1 LSKKHKVPI
10 VFKNLGLQNYQSNL
24 IEMQSFTKK
33 RHAHTKDEVW
43 FLEHQP
49 VYTYGPRTK
58 KNDIPLLTN
67 IPVIKTDRGGQL
79 TFHGPGQ
86 LMVYLLFDL
95 KRRSIK
101 IKDFISSFEK
111 AILDTIQN
119 YKGDA
124 FFKKNEPGIFIEEE
138 KIVSFGL
145 KITKGCSYHGASINI
160 SMDMNPWDN
169 IIICGNSS
177 NKVSDLNN
185 LGVNLSINI
194 VREDIKKNILRNF

>member
-1 LSKKHKVPI
+1 MSQKNKVPI
-10 VFKNLGLQNYQSNL
+10 VFKNLGLQNYQSTL
-24 IEMQSFTKK
+24 LEMQSFTKN
-33 RHAHTKDEVW
+33 RHTHTKDEVW
-43 FLEHQP
+43 FLEHEP
-49 VYTYGPRTK
+49 VYTFGSRTK
-58 KNDIPLLTN
+58 EDDIPTLTN

-101 IKDFISSFEK
+101 MRNFISSFEK

-119 YKGDA
+119 YREDA
-124 FFKKNEPGIFIEEE
+124 FYKKNEPGIFIKEK

-145 KITKGCSYHGASINI
+145 KISKGCSYHGASINI
-160 SMDMNPWDN
+160 SMDMNPWNN

-185 LGVNLSINI
+185 LGLNLSINE
-194 VREDIKKNILRNF
+194 VRDDIKKNILKNF

>member
-1 LSKKHKVPI
+1 
-10 VFKNLGLQNYQSNL
+10 
-24 IEMQSFTKK
+24 MQSFTKK

-101 IKDFISSFEK
+101 IRGFISSFEK

-145 KITKGCSYHGASINI
+145 KISKGCSYHGASINI

-169 IIICGNSS
+169 IMICGNSS

-185 LGVNLSINI
+185 LGANLSINE
-194 VREDIKKNILRNF
+194 VRDDIKKNILRNF

>member
-1 LSKKHKVPI
+1 MSQKNKVPI
-10 VFKNLGLQNYQSNL
+10 VFKNLGLQNYQSTL
-24 IEMQSFTKK
+24 LEMQSFTKN
-33 RHAHTKDEVW
+33 RHTHTKDEVW
-43 FLEHQP
+43 FLEHEP
-49 VYTYGPRTK
+49 VYTFGSRTK
-58 KNDIPLLTN
+58 KDDIPSLTN

-101 IKDFISSFEK
+101 MRNFISSFEK

-119 YKGDA
+119 YKEDA
-124 FFKKNEPGIFIEEE
+124 FYKKNEPGIFIKEK

-145 KITKGCSYHGASINI
+145 KISKGCSYHGASINI
-160 SMDMNPWDN
+160 SMDMNPWNN

-185 LGVNLSINI
+185 LGFNLSINE
-194 VREDIKKNILRNF
+194 VSDDIKKNILKNF

>member
-1 LSKKHKVPI
+1 LSKKNKVPI
-10 VFKNLGLQNYQSNL
+10 VFKNLGLQNYQSTL
-24 IEMQSFTKK
+24 LEMQSFTKN
-33 RHAHTKDEVW
+33 RNTHTKDEVW
-43 FLEHQP
+43 LLEHEP

-58 KNDIPLLTN
+58 KDDIPSLVD

-101 IKDFISSFEK
+101 MRNFISSFEK

-119 YKGDA
+119 YKEDA
-124 FFKKNEPGIFIEEE
+124 FFKKNEPGIFIKEK

-145 KITKGCSYHGASINI
+145 KISQGCSYHGASINI

-185 LGVNLSINI
+185 LGVNLSINE
-194 VREDIKKNILRNF
+194 VSDDIKKNILRSF